1 MKWIYF
7 VASAIIATTLFILAS
22 YVWGHHMIQ
31 GDFDRDGDVDFS
43 DFTVFAQNFSK
54 YWNREQ
60 GMTFVKHEVFRDTLV
75 IHDQFGTEAGK
86 RAARMLGFWYLNYE
100 YRYNNKIYEYDRVFI
115 FNRID
120 PEPNADGEY
129 TVHGRNQSSEN
140 IDVAISVG
148 RVTVKYDKNTQ
159 RYVLKDDGGLYVAHS
174 YDLFDLE
181 CTFHFEDKIHQD
193 MWDRLNRANYRGN
206 YPFLL
211 PEPTAQVES
220 IVAITKVPT
229 GSNRRTEVMPFVLT
243 PINDGL
249 RRASRYEFMA
259 KTTNFRIRTE

>member
-1 MKWIYF
+1 MKWICF
-7 VASAIIATTLFILAS
+7 FASVIIAIALFILAP

-43 DFTVFAQNFSK
+43 DFTVFANNFGK

-86 RAARMLGFWYLNYE
+86 RAARMLGYWYLNFE

-115 FNRID
+115 FNRIS

-129 TVHGRNQSSEN
+129 TVYGRNQSSN
-140 IDVAISVG
+140 DTDFAITVGRISV
-148 RVTVKYDKNTQ
+148 TYDKSTQ
-159 RYVLKDDGGLYVAHS
+159 RYILKDDGGLYVAHDWQNL
-174 YDLFDLE
+174 YDLE
-181 CTFHFEDKIHQD
+181 CTFHFENEIHED
-193 MWDRLNRANYRGN
+193 MVERLSTHYRKTIT
-206 YPFLL
+206 
-211 PEPTAQVES
+211 EPTAQVES

-229 GSNRRTEVMPFVLT
+229 NSNRPTRVMPFVLK

-259 KTTNFRIRTE
+259 KTTNFRVRTE